1 MIAHTPSMLKLH
13 AKYPQ
18 DIVTSDGR
26 YTVARTL
33 PQPTIAAAETNARR
47 LVACWNMLAGETTE
61 DIESNPLPAMFD
73 QLSTHMEQLEKNC
86 DVILAKC
93 YTLAN
98 ALQKAATAMETIS
111 MSAGKDPYMQTFE
124 LVRDYAKKA
133 AVSAG
138 KAAEGGA
145 A

>member
-1 MIAHTPSMLKLH
+1 MKLK
-13 AKYPQ
+13 
-18 DIVTSDGR
+18 I
-26 YTVARTL
+26 
-33 PQPTIAAAETNARR
+33 
-47 LVACWNMLAGETTE
+47 
-61 DIESNPLPAMFD
+61 
-73 QLSTHMEQLEKNC
+73 QLQHHKKNC